1 MTPDQKII
9 LIVRFL
15 TLADE
20 YAFKRQLNGEDI
32 KFIKVIIKRTAQN
45 IKPKYA
51 IIDDEPD
58 SVHIIADKDYYAIE
72 PLIKEFIKL
81 NAVEVEEL

>member
-1 MTPDQKII
+1 MTADQKII

-20 YAFKRQLNGEDI
+20 YALKRQLDGEDI
-32 KFIKVIIKRTAQN
+32 KFIKVVVKNTS
-45 IKPKYA
+45 PLTDPE
-51 IIDDEPD
+51 DDI
-58 SVHIIADKDYYAIE
+58 VHIISNKDYYALE

-81 NAVEVEEL
+81 DAIEVEEL